1 MKSLISLLLVA
12 GVFYVAVAN
21 AAEVSKPG
29 QAMTLCK
36 AEAMASHPDYQSSKS
51 KRIRQ
56 TREGYKLKMRVRLED
71 ETINASCIVNRDGT
85 VTYAA
90 I

>member
-12 GVFYVAVAN
+12 GVFYALVAN
-21 AAEVSKPG
+21 ASEVDKPG

-36 AEAMASHPDYQSSKS
+36 AEAMASHADYQSSKS

-56 TREGYKLKMRVRLED
+56 TRDGYKLKMRVRLED
-71 ETINASCIVNRDGT
+71 RTVNANCVVSRDGT
-85 VTYAA
+85 VTYGA